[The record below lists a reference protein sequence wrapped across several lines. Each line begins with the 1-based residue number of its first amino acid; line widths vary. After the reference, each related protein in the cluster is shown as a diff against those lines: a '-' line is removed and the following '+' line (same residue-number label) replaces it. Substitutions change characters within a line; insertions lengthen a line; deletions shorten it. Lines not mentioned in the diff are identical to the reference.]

1 MTTTDVLFAPEKLP
15 DGDIRDH
22 IRLDNNGFVVAN
34 VGDQDRLLFWIP
46 AHLRKDHL
54 LPRRHLLMQ
63 LGSPVELD
71 LSTFVHGTGWA
82 SCYALMPPH

>member
-1 MTTTDVLFAPEKLP
+1 MTDYQGPLLFSSNAAHAMTTTDVLFAPEKLP

-34 VGDQDRLLFWIP
+34 VGNQDRLLFWIP

-63 LGSPVELD
+63 LG
-71 LSTFVHGTGWA
+71 
-82 SCYALMPPH
+82 